1 MSGLLSLTRL
11 IVYMSDGSKH
21 EVVLKPRHVKAV
33 QLRFRD
39 ENPVEM
45 EQTIY
50 MCWLVLKDSGLWLG
64 DLEEFEQALDDIGIV
79 EDKPDPKVSRR
90 QSQR

>member
-1 MSGLLSLTRL
+1 MSGMLSKAKLMA
-11 IVYMSDGSKH
+11 YMADGSKH
-21 EVVLKPRHVKAV
+21 EVALKPRHVKAV

-50 MCWLVLKDSGLWLG
+50 MCWLVLKDSGEWLG
-64 DLEEFEQALDDIGIV
+64 DLEEFEQALDDIGVV
-79 EDKPDPKVSRR
+79 EDEPDPKV
-90 QSQR
+90 